1 MGYKGFAAL
10 VADEIGG
17 GNGIVTFPSSSHYS
31 KPVVDCDLM
40 GRAYPTIE
48 HGTPYLYGF
57 PICPCATADSKG
69 NVAMVMQAESYR
81 RVEGMLRTACIELG
95 NATGTAGR
103 PLSGEVMKKY
113 AIPNT
118 LSQAWYL
125 GRAVYLARQNKIDFI
140 DAIVS
145 LESHCMDTKLT

>member
-1 MGYKGFAAL
+1 
-10 VADEIGG
+10 
-17 GNGIVTFPSSSHYS
+17 
-31 KPVVDCDLM
+31 
-40 GRAYPTIE
+40 
-48 HGTPYLYGF
+48 
-57 PICPCATADSKG
+57 
-69 NVAMVMQAESYR
+69 MVMQAESYR

-125 GRAVYLARQNKIDFI
+125 GRAVYLARQKKIDFI

-145 LESHCMDTKLT
+145 LESHCMDTKLTCRTGRRHSSQTVVYR